1 MNPIISD
8 VIHEDDI
15 YKFRLSNINVSL
27 ANALRRIILSE
38 IPTNVFNTEL
48 TEENNCSISV
58 NTSRLHNEIIK
69 QRLGCIP
76 IHRKVPMN
84 KQDDDSLAG
93 NYVVEVDVTNDTENI
108 MYVTTEHFKIKN
120 KQTGNYI
127 TEEETRKIFPKNPL
141 TQYYIDFVRLRPKI
155 SDTIPGEQFKM
166 SCEIS
171 VSMAKVN
178 SMFNVASICSY
189 SNTADNI
196 KKDKVWD
203 DHRDKLLQ
211 NDRDISSEE
220 IEFQKKNFELLDA
233 QRHFVP
239 DSFDFIVQ
247 TVGVYENQELVKR
260 GCVVL
265 QNKFIDMIHAIDAD
279 TVPINVS
286 ESTMDNCYDVML
298 EGEDYTVGKVL
309 EYILYETF
317 YSKEQKLSY
326 CGFKKFHPHDSYSII
341 RIAFAEK
348 MDKTMARQCLR
359 EACVLAQEVCTKL
372 YNMF

>member
-141 TQYYIDFVRLRPKI
+141 TQYYIDFVR
-155 SDTIPGEQFKM
+155 
-166 SCEIS
+166 
-171 VSMAKVN
+171 
-178 SMFNVASICSY
+178 
-189 SNTADNI
+189 
-196 KKDKVWD
+196 
-203 DHRDKLLQ
+203 
-211 NDRDISSEE
+211 
-220 IEFQKKNFELLDA
+220 
-233 QRHFVP
+233 
-239 DSFDFIVQ
+239 
-247 TVGVYENQELVKR
+247 
-260 GCVVL
+260 
-265 QNKFIDMIHAIDAD
+265 
-279 TVPINVS
+279 
-286 ESTMDNCYDVML
+286 
-298 EGEDYTVGKVL
+298 
-309 EYILYETF
+309 
-317 YSKEQKLSY
+317 
-326 CGFKKFHPHDSYSII
+326 
-341 RIAFAEK
+341 
-348 MDKTMARQCLR
+348 
-359 EACVLAQEVCTKL
+359 
-372 YNMF
+372 

>member
-1 MNPIISD
+1 MNPTISD
-8 VIHEDDI
+8 IIHEDDI
-15 YKFRLSNINVSL
+15 YKFRLSNINVSI

-48 TEENNCSISV
+48 TEENNCSIQV

-93 NYVVEVDVTNDTENI
+93 NYIVEVDVTNDTENI

-189 SNTADNI
+189 LNTADNI

-326 CGFKKFHPHDSYSII
+326 CGYKKFHPHDSYSII

-359 EACVLAQEVCTKL
+359 EACVLAQEVFTKL

>member
-48 TEENNCSISV
+48 TEENNCSIGV

-93 NYVVEVDVTNDTENI
+93 NYIVEVDVTNDTENI

-127 TEEETRKIFPKNPL
+127 TEEETRKIFPKNTL

-359 EACVLAQEVCTKL
+359 EACVLAQEVFTKL

>member
-1 MNPIISD
+1 MNPTISD
-8 VIHEDDI
+8 IIHEDDI
-15 YKFRLSNINVSL
+15 YKFRLSNINVSI

-48 TEENNCSISV
+48 TEENNCSIQV

-93 NYVVEVDVTNDTENI
+93 NYIVEVDVTNDTENI

-127 TEEETRKIFPKNPL
+127 AEEETRKIFPKNPL

-189 SNTADNI
+189 LNTADNI

-359 EACVLAQEVCTKL
+359 EACVLAQEVFTKL

>member
-1 MNPIISD
+1 MNPTISD
-8 VIHEDDI
+8 IIHEDDI

-38 IPTNVFNTEL
+38 IPTYVFNTEL
-48 TEENNCSISV
+48 TEENNCTIEI

-203 DHRDKLLQ
+203 EYRDKLLQ

-265 QNKFIDMIHAIDAD
+265 QNKFIDMIHDIDAD

-317 YSKEQKLSY
+317 YNKEQKLSY

-359 EACVLAQEVCTKL
+359 EACVLAQEVFTKL

>member
-1 MNPIISD
+1 MNPTISD

-27 ANALRRIILSE
+27 ANAIRRIILSE

-48 TEENNCSISV
+48 TEENNCSIGV

-93 NYVVEVDVTNDTENI
+93 NYIVEVDVTNDTENI

-127 TEEETRKIFPKNPL
+127 TEEETRKIFPKNTL

-203 DHRDKLLQ
+203 EHRDKLLQ
-211 NDRDISSEE
+211 NDRDISSDE

-239 DSFDFIVQ
+239 DSFDFIIQ

-265 QNKFIDMIHAIDAD
+265 QNKFIDMILAIDAD
-279 TVPINVS
+279 TVPINMS
-286 ESTMDNCYDVML
+286 ESTMDNCYDVIL
-298 EGEDYTVGKVL
+298 EGEDYTIGKVL

-317 YSKEQKLSY
+317 YSKENKLSY

-341 RIAFAEK
+341 RIAFTEK

-359 EACVLAQEVCTKL
+359 EACVLAQEVFTKL